1 MHDRVGELLAE
12 RARIGGG
19 AGGGIAL
26 SILLHGSI
34 AAAIVY
40 TAMHATAPQ
49 EVSTL
54 SIRFAPVPAIQQ
66 PATPAP
72 TPRTPLPTPPKLK
85 IPEPVAEAPKPVAKP
100 IPKSVPF
107 SPFGQ
112 STKKGSDKPPAP
124 VSTPNP
130 HPSLPTPGVA
140 TNVDIPVGAAG
151 VTGLDADFPYTIY
164 VERMKTLIGQHW
176 LRPQVGNGTVA
187 TVSFTIDRDGA
198 IRDAKNEIS
207 SGNGTFDRAA
217 LRAVLEA
224 SPLPPLPFGY
234 NGTYLGVHLTF
245 R

>member
-1 MHDRVGELLAE
+1 MRDRVGDLLAE
-12 RARIGGG
+12 RARLSGG

-34 AAAIVY
+34 AAVIVY

-49 EVSTL
+49 QVSTL
-54 SIRFAPVPAIQQ
+54 SIQFAQTPAIQQ
-66 PATPAP
+66 PAPAP
-72 TPRTPLPTPPKLK
+72 TPHAPQPTPPKVK

-124 VSTPNP
+124 VSTPAPTP
-130 HPSLPTPGVA
+130 HPPLPTPGVG
-140 TNVDIPVGAAG
+140 NDIPLGATG

-164 VERMKTLIGQHW
+164 IERMKSLIGQRW

-234 NGTYLGVHLTF
+234 NGTFLGVHLTF

>member
-12 RARIGGG
+12 RARLGGG

-26 SILLHGSI
+26 SIVLHGSI
-34 AAAIVY
+34 AAAVVY
-40 TAMHATAPQ
+40 AAMHATAPQ
-49 EVSTL
+49 QVSTL
-54 SIRFAPVPAIQQ
+54 NIQFAQAPAIQQ
-66 PATPAP
+66 PVIAPPAP
-72 TPRTPLPTPPKLK
+72 HATQPAAPKLK
-85 IPEPVAEAPKPVAKP
+85 IPEPIAEAPKPVAKP

-112 STKKGSDKPPAP
+112 STKKGSDTPPAP
-124 VSTPNP
+124 VTTTQRPF
-130 HPSLPTPGVA
+130 PTPVA
-140 TNVDIPVGAAG
+140 GNIDIPLGATG

-164 VERMKTLIGQHW
+164 IERMKSLIGQRW

-187 TVSFTIDRDGA
+187 TISFTIDRDGA

-224 SPLPPLPFGY
+224 SPLPPLPFAY

>member
-1 MHDRVGELLAE
+1 MHDRVAELLAE

-26 SILLHGSI
+26 SVLLHGSI
-34 AAAIVY
+34 AAAVIY
-40 TAMHATAPQ
+40 AAMHASVPQ
-49 EVSTL
+49 QVSTL
-54 SIRFAPVPAIQQ
+54 NIQFAQVASPQPV
-66 PATPAP
+66 TAP
-72 TPRTPLPTPPKLK
+72 TPPPAAAPVAPKLK
-85 IPEPVAEAPKPVAKP
+85 IPEPVAEAPKPIAKAE
-100 IPKSVPF
+100 PKTVPF
-107 SPFGQ
+107 SNFGK
-112 STKKGSDKPPAP
+112 SAKKGSEKPPAP
-124 VSTPNP
+124 VP
-130 HPSLPTPGVA
+130 HAAPPTPAPAIGIA
-140 TNVDIPVGAAG
+140 SNIDIPTGATG

-164 VERMKTLIGQHW
+164 IERMKSLIGQRW

-198 IRDAKNEIS
+198 IRDAKGEIS

-224 SPLPPLPFGY
+224 SPLPPLPYGY